1 MKTSVT
7 FIKNAT
13 VMYPMTASDYDV
25 LKSLGIPLLK
35 IESEQAPVL
44 GQLLKRKKVKVTIVP
59 FEPIEARMFE
69 TKVLPKWKSG
79 LTVTAN
85 SVVLSH
91 SKDVKEESVDKL
103 LAALKTWYRKNYTAV
118 DVNIKRTSKKVT
130 VTLKKSPLATK

>member
-1 MKTSVT
+1 
-7 FIKNAT
+7 
-13 VMYPMTASDYDV
+13 MTAADYET
-25 LKSLGIPLLK
+25 LKALGVPLLK

-44 GQLLKRKKVKVTIVP
+44 GQLLKRRKVKLLVVP

-103 LAALKTWYRKNYTAV
+103 LASLKTWYRKNYTALEV
-118 DVNIKRTSKKVT
+118 SIKRTSKKVT
-130 VTLKKSPLATK
+130 LTLKKIPLVQKA